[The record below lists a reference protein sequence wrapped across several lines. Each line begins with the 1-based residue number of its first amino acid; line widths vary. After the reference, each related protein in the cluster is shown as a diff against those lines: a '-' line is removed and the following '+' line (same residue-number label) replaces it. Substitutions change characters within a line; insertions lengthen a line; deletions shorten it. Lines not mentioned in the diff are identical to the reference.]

1 MPTKKAEEE
10 GRKAEEEK
18 DPRASSAVAWQQQ
31 QPQAPPPPLPHSAR
45 GETLAEASG
54 VPSVVRY
61 ALWSLENAE
70 RGAAAAADD
79 GEVEKKSSPL
89 SSPSRRRLLPLLP
102 PGKQSLLRLL
112 AMAHVAMLETGR
124 CWPEGREGE
133 EEKEEGMEMREEGE
147 EDEGAKK
154 KAALAR
160 ALPLP
165 RRFLASLPSSAS
177 SSSLPPLAYST
188 LRGAAGRRAEESP
201 PRAFLRVTSLGGAW
215 ALVSAGVSA
224 AAPSP
229 PSSPPSFSSSS
240 SSSSSFPAA
249 FSATVRL
256 SDHFNSTDGRFLEDT
271 SSRLW
276 RLLCDGV
283 ASPLAAAAAAS
294 ARLPPLEASLLGLP
308 EDLLLEVLLTVAG
321 GYEPP
326 PEGGASKR
334 KKEEEGER
342 EEGGKGGQQ
351 QERERGGGGGG
362 GSGYYACRLC
372 RLAASG
378 GQRGRGLASLGGLAY
393 LWGQVPPLWP
403 RSGRCRQEQDLVSV
417 AGTCRALREFVLG
430 EGSGGGGGGGATATP
445 AAAASSPSSL
455 LWDAVAAALD
465 STQALKPGGG
475 LAYLR
480 AEGLRAR
487 RDAAVVAPRAR
498 AARAARAAEAAAA
511 ARLHPDPRRDEALRR
526 AFAGWG
532 RAAEDPLFPSHAFLS
547 GRQ

>member
-1 MPTKKAEEE
+1 M
-10 GRKAEEEK
+10 G
-18 DPRASSAVAWQQQ
+18 
-31 QPQAPPPPLPHSAR
+31 AR
-45 GETLAEASG
+45 LRWGE
-54 VPSVVRY
+54 
-61 ALWSLENAE
+61 
-70 RGAAAAADD
+70 
-79 GEVEKKSSPL
+79 
-89 SSPSRRRLLPLLP
+89 RRRP
-102 PGKQSLLRLL
+102 
-112 AMAHVAMLETGR
+112 
-124 CWPEGREGE
+124 
-133 EEKEEGMEMREEGE
+133 
-147 EDEGAKK
+147 
-154 KAALAR
+154 
-160 ALPLP
+160 
-165 RRFLASLPSSAS
+165 
-177 SSSLPPLAYST
+177 
-188 LRGAAGRRAEESP
+188 
-201 PRAFLRVTSLGGAW
+201 
-215 ALVSAGVSA
+215 
-224 AAPSP
+224 
-229 PSSPPSFSSSS
+229 FSSFFASFLFLFFFFFFFFFF
-240 SSSSSFPAA
+240 FPAA

-256 SDHFNSTDGRFLEDT
+256 SDHFDSTDGRFLEDT

-430 EGSGGGGGGGATATP
+430 EGSGGGGGGGARRP
-445 AAAASSPSSL
+445 H
-455 LWDAVAAALD
+455 
-465 STQALKPGGG
+465 
-475 LAYLR
+475 R
-480 AEGLRAR
+480 RRRRAR
-487 RDAAVVAPRAR
+487 
-498 AARAARAAEAAAA
+498 
-511 ARLHPDPRRDEALRR
+511 LRR
-526 AFAGWG
+526 SSGT
-532 RAAEDPLFPSHAFLS
+532 PSPPPSTRH
-547 GRQ
+547 RP